1 MLHTFGFLVGKSS
14 LALARAAQENPTIFS
29 RACYMS
35 IAASKPWFV
44 YLVRAAN
51 GSLYCGI
58 SDDAQRRFAAHQ
70 SGRGARFFHSSPAVA
85 LVYVETLGS
94 KSDALRRERAIKQ
107 MKKSAKEALVSVQS
121 GSGPVNVQAI
131 S

>member
-1 MLHTFGFLVGKSS
+1 
-14 LALARAAQENPTIFS
+14 
-29 RACYMS
+29 MS

-58 SDDAQRRFAAHQ
+58 SDDVQRRFAAHQ